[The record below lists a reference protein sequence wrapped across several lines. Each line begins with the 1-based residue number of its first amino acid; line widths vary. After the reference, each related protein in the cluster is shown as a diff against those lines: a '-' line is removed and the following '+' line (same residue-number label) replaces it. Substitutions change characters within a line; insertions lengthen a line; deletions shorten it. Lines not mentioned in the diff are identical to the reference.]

1 MNVDLPENWRLSRLG
16 SLTQLI
22 TKGSSPNWQGVDYVD
37 EGTLFITSENVGS
50 WHLIFDKKKYVEDRF
65 NEIQKRSILRKGDLL
80 TNIVGASIGRTAIFD
95 SDEKAN
101 INQAVALIRLS
112 AEVNKEYV
120 LAVLNAPAILDV
132 MQESKVDVARANIS
146 LKDVSDFPIPFP
158 PKEEQEE
165 IVRRVEG
172 LFKIADKIEERYVKA
187 RSCVDKLTESILAKA
202 FRGELVPQEP
212 NDQPASLLLER
223 IRAER
228 AKQERVK
235 RTVRRRTKLK
245 ESNDL
250 ESPVTA
256 RP

>member
-1 MNVDLPENWRLSRLG
+1 MNVNLPENWRLCRLG

-80 TNIVGASIGRTAIFD
+80 TNIVGASIGRTAIVD

-120 LAVLNAPAILDV
+120 LTVLNAPAILDV
-132 MQESKVDVARANIS
+132 MQQSKVDVARANIS

-158 PKEEQEE
+158 PKQEQEE

-172 LFKIADKIEERYVKA
+172 LFNIAKKIEERHEKA
-187 RSCVDKLTESILAKA
+187 KSHVEKLTQSILSKA
-202 FRGELVPQEP
+202 FRGDLVPQDP
-212 NDQPASLLLER
+212 NDEPALELLKR
-223 IRAER
+223 IKEER
-228 AKQERVK
+228 AKTDPVLKTRK
-235 RTVRRRTKLK
+235 KKIGTKGV
-245 ESNDL
+245 SCH
-250 ESPVTA
+250 
-256 RP
+256 